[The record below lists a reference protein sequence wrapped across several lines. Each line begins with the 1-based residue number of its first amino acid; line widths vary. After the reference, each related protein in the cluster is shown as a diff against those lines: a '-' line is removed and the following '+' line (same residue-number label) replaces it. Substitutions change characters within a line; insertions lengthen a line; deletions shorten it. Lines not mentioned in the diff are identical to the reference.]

1 MQVTNPSE
9 PSGATASDSSEKQPN
24 SNGETAGPGP
34 ETGEENKDS
43 IVTVIQKSPVPT
55 DDGEEGLD
63 TVLVTPHVD
72 SGPDSSLFGVGEHKV
87 NNFDFLSTLIFFYKK
102 SQNFDFKYSK

>member
-9 PSGATASDSSEKQPN
+9 PSGAAASDSSEKQSN
-24 SNGETAGPGP
+24 SNGETAAGPGP
-34 ETGEENKDS
+34 ETSEENKDS

-87 NNFDFLSTLIFFYKK
+87 KHFNYLKINMLK
-102 SQNFDFKYSK
+102 